1 MIRRYLRLAIAA
13 AILALATYQF
23 VETNWGNGIFLTLL
37 AGIPILVHFR
47 NERILIALWYVRS
60 QNFTKAGA
68 QLDALK
74 YPEQTLIK
82 GQLAYYY
89 FLRGLMLSQSNMSQS
104 ESFMRKALNTGL
116 RMKQDRALAK
126 MQLAAMAM
134 SRRRKTE
141 AQALLTEAKKLDDT
155 RGLMPSVL
163 SRLLTFCQS
172 SLKPI
177 SPLQLEYSSFCCFL
191 GPVNKP

>member
-13 AILALATYQF
+13 LVLTFAILQF
-23 VETNWGNGIFLTLL
+23 LDTHWGNGIFLTLL
-37 AGIPILVHFR
+37 AGIPVLLHFR
-47 NERILIALWYVRS
+47 NERILLALWYVRS

-74 YPEQTLIK
+74 HPEQTLIK

-89 FLRGLMLSQSNMSQS
+89 FLRGLMLSQTNLGQS

-134 SRRRKTE
+134 SRRRKQE
-141 AQALLTEAKKLDDT
+141 AQTLLTEAKKLDDK
-155 RGLMPSVL
+155 GLL
-163 SRLLTFCQS
+163 SDQ
-172 SLKPI
+172 LKM
-177 SPLQLEYSSFCCFL
+177 LKEQL
-191 GPVNKP
+191 KRI